1 MKRVSNRFRTRFIQ
15 AFMCS
20 FNYIQYMNKII
31 RSRLLLLVGL
41 SILGIGM
48 AGVGTTLMMPEQLAN
63 TGTNSEF
70 IVSDENVTFTT
81 ENESE
86 ILVHNTSNLSQI
98 SIRET
103 DTGQFSIS
111 TTENQVLNAT
121 ERERAR
127 EVSLDNSTVAQ
138 GLDKIDEYEVSV
150 EPIQRVTLS
159 DNTPQS
165 YNISINKSNEMSGN
179 TFTINETSVEEQQ
192 SGTVTIS
199 RDTNYVVDSAVVRIR
214 EQRQDGSGELI
225 YVVDVDLSTDSV
237 TDVVDW
243 RSI

>member
-1 MKRVSNRFRTRFIQ
+1 
-15 AFMCS
+15 
-20 FNYIQYMNKII
+20 MNKII

-41 SILGIGM
+41 SILGIGI
-48 AGVGTTLMMPEQLAN
+48 AAVGTTFMMPEQLAT

-81 ENESE
+81 GNESE

-103 DTGQFSIS
+103 ETGHFSIS
-111 TTENQVLNAT
+111 TTENQVLNAS

-127 EVSLDNSTVAQ
+127 EVALDNSTVAQ

-150 EPIQRVTLS
+150 EPIQQVTLS
-159 DNTPQS
+159 DTTSQS
-165 YNISINKSNEMSGN
+165 YNISINNSSEMSGD
-179 TFTINETSVEEQQ
+179 TFTINETSVERHQ
-192 SGTVTIS
+192 SDSVTIS
-199 RDTNYVVDSAVVRIR
+199 RDSNYVADSAVVRIR
-214 EQRQDGSGELI
+214 EQRQGGSGELI
-225 YVVDVDLSTDSV
+225 YVIDVDLSTDRV
-237 TDVVDW
+237 TEVVDW